1 MFHHYDPACRL
12 DAALLEAIGKV
23 ESDHAYN
30 GYVDRKGEALLPIIG
45 PALDGRPGLALIHA
59 SPLGKQLHGDPVYEH
74 AVGPMQF
81 LPGTFQD
88 WATAGRKGRT
98 TSDPENVYDA
108 AATAARYLCGSGG
121 DLSDPKARH
130 AAVLRYNNSEDYA
143 RTVESW
149 FQAYAGGASVLPDS
163 HDVVAAK
170 RYAAADNPPAKAAHP
185 APAARAPGHGGAAP
199 AAPAAPA
206 TPAPSAAGNPV
217 APAGPPGT
225 PGRGSAPPNAQPGA
239 GTAPPGRTGDPKTP
253 PAAPTVGDE
262 IGRLAGTHAAP
273 PGAPTQPLPRRK

>member
-12 DAALLEAIGKV
+12 DAPLLEAIGKV

-45 PALDGRPGLALIHA
+45 PALNGRPGLALIHA

-81 LPGTFQD
+81 LPETFKD
-88 WATAGRKGRT
+88 WATAGRKGRK

-108 AATAARYLCGSGG
+108 AATAAHYLCGSGG
-121 DLSDPKARH
+121 DLHDPKARH

-149 FQAYAGGASVLPDS
+149 FQAYSAGAAVLPDS
-163 HDVVAAK
+163 HDAAAAK
-170 RYAAADNPPAKAAHP
+170 RYAAADNPPAKATHP
-185 APAARAPGHGGAAP
+185 GPAAPAGPGPHAP
-199 AAPAAPA
+199 AAPPAAAPH
-206 TPAPSAAGNPV
+206 AAGS
-217 APAGPPGT
+217 PAAPPGV
-225 PGRGSAPPNAQPGA
+225 PGSGSAPPGTQPG
-239 GTAPPGRTGDPKTP
+239 TVPPGRAGDPKSP
-253 PAAPTVGDE
+253 PAPPTVGDE
-262 IGRLAGTHAAP
+262 IGRLAGTRAAP
-273 PGAPTQPLPRRK
+273 PGSPTEPLPRRK